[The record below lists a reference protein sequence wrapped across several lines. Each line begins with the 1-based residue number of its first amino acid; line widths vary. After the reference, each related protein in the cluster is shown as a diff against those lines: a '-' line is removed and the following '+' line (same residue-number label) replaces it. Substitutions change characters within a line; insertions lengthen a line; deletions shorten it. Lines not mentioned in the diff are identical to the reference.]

1 MPVADLAAQGATVSY
16 QWQSR
21 TGANPFVDIP
31 GAISLTYDP
40 SALVTTTAYRRLVYS
55 TFNGVQCPSNVASAA
70 SNIVTVTVDSNT
82 APTVSFTSG
91 YANDTMC
98 DGDTVVFDAS
108 GTTGAN
114 FFEFFV
120 NGLTQG
126 ASSTVATFTPS
137 GALSDNA
144 TITVQSL
151 FSYTVKLFYRSSH
164 HHARH

>member
-1 MPVADLAAQGATVSY
+1 MINNDQVPVADLAALGASVTY

-21 TGANPFVDIP
+21 TGVNPFVDIP
-31 GAISLTYDP
+31 GATSLTYDP

-55 TFNGVQCPSNVASAA
+55 TYNGVRVSSNVASAA
-70 SNIVTVTVDSNT
+70 SNIVTVTVDPNA
-82 APTVSFTSG
+82 APTVGTSG

-137 GALSDNA
+137 GAL
-144 TITVQSL
+144 
-151 FSYTVKLFYRSSH
+151 
-164 HHARH
+164 